1 MNHLAH
7 LFLAGPSDHSL
18 VGNIAGDF
26 VKGPLRGRFH
36 PAIER
41 GIAEH
46 RKIDA
51 FTDSHPEA
59 GAFRRIV
66 AADHGHYAR
75 VISDVFLDH
84 FLAFDFE
91 RYAAEPLAAFLQRT
105 FARLDAHVESMP
117 AGLRAIYPRLRN
129 DRWIESYK
137 TIDGI
142 WTALFYMSRRF
153 SRGPRL
159 EMATHLLIDAR
170 PALLDR
176 FNRFMPDVIDFANGL
191 RSAS

>member
-7 LFLAGPSDHSL
+7 LFLAGPSDQSL
-18 VGNIAGDF
+18 LGNIAGDF
-26 VKGPLRGRFH
+26 VKGPLRGQFA
-36 PAIER
+36 PEIER

-59 GAFRRIV
+59 GAFRRVI
-66 AADHGHYAR
+66 AAEHGHYAR
-75 VISDVFLDH
+75 VISDVFFDH
-84 FLAFDFE
+84 FLASDFD
-91 RYAAEPLAAFLQRT
+91 RYGGEPLHAFLQRT
-105 FARLDAHVESMP
+105 FARLDPHLDSMP
-117 AGLRAIYPRLRN
+117 GRLRAIYPRLR
-129 DRWIESYK
+129 DDGWIESYA

-142 WTALFYMSRRF
+142 STTLFYLSRRF

-159 EMATHLLIDAR
+159 ETATHLLIDAR

-176 FNRFMPDVIDFANGL
+176 FHRFMPDVIEYATRL
-191 RSAS
+191 HA